1 MLLMLGVALSFFA
14 FGRIEKA
21 AAARRHTFV
30 VIDSANDLLSKLKD
44 AETSQRGYLLTGDK
58 AFLEL
63 YLAVRYDIG
72 GSLDKLRRSASIRAA
87 DKYLD
92 AMAPLIAAKL
102 AELSSVIELRRKQN
116 LAAVIAVVRGGRG
129 KREMDSIRTEMS
141 GFIQIEERA
150 LAQRDADFQSDMR
163 LMLSII
169 MVASVFALLL
179 AIFFVYLIY
188 REAQQRLENLVQI
201 ETQRSLEIQKEANTQ
216 LQKANAKAEE
226 LNKFK
231 SSLVS
236 VVSHEVGN
244 ALSVMTLAMILLE
257 EKLPP
262 EWLKDSDRLFN
273 MIRTNIDALTMAVQ
287 NLLNMGHLEAGK
299 LAIHPKPTDAAEI
312 LRSVLKC
319 MELLCEKKA
328 LRVSLEL
335 PDDLQRVRADQA
347 SLTLVISNLLSNA
360 IKYTPENGLIVLG
373 IEAKNSHPGYYR
385 IYVKDTGIGVSE
397 EERAKILGGHYR
409 SENGKKMTLKGFG
422 IGLSLAQQIVE
433 AHGSTIEIDGGLG
446 KGSRFSFLLSISS

>member
-1 MLLMLGVALSFFA
+1 
-14 FGRIEKA
+14 
-21 AAARRHTFV
+21 
-30 VIDSANDLLSKLKD
+30 
-44 AETSQRGYLLTGDK
+44 LTH
-58 AFLEL
+58 
-63 YLAVRYDIG
+63 
-72 GSLDKLRRSASIRAA
+72 AA
-87 DKYLD
+87 DKHLD
-92 AMAPLIAAKL
+92 AMTPLIAAKL
-102 AELSSVIELRRKQN
+102 AELSQVIGLRQRD
-116 LAAVIAVVRGGRG
+116 LAAAIAAVRGGRG
-129 KREMDSIRTEMS
+129 KREMDSIRDEMS
-141 GFIQIEERA
+141 SFIRIEEAA
-150 LAQRDADFQSDMR
+150 LAQRDADFKSDLR

-169 MVASVFALLL
+169 IAASVLALLL
-179 AIFFVYLIY
+179 SLFFVYLIN
-188 REAQQRLENLVQI
+188 REAQRRLEDLVHL
-201 ETQRSLEIQKEANTQ
+201 ETQRSLEFQKVANDH

-244 ALSVMTLAMILLE
+244 ALSVMKLATILLE

-262 EWLKDSDRLFN
+262 QWLKDGDRILS
-273 MIRTNIDALTMAVQ
+273 MISTNIDALTRAVQ

-299 LAIHPKPTDAAEI
+299 LAIHFKPTDAAEI

-319 MELLCEKKA
+319 MELLCENKA
-328 LRVSLEL
+328 LQASLEL

-360 IKYTPENGLIVLG
+360 IKYTPENGRIVLG
-373 IEAKNSHPGYYR
+373 IQAEVPRPGYYR

-422 IGLSLAQQIVE
+422 IGLSLAQQIIE

-446 KGSRFSFLLSISS
+446 KGSRFSFLLPISA